1 MNLKVE
7 RPRYVIFKIHH
18 SSLTSLE
25 PERDGNSSSPPLLES
40 AVLRTIRTR
49 IQTLYG
55 IIGLSDVH
63 PRLIRLYSEKM
74 YIVVKTNHTSVSK
87 LKFALNSLS
96 PLQTLLNQQP
106 ISFYP
111 VLTTGSLSKA
121 EKHID
126 ELS

>member
-1 MNLKVE
+1 MKVE
-7 RPRYVIFKIHH
+7 RPRYVIFKIH
-18 SSLTSLE
+18 SSSLE
-25 PERDGNSSSPPLLES
+25 PERDESSSSPPLLES

-96 PLQTLLNQQP
+96 PFQTSLNQHS

>member
-18 SSLTSLE
+18 SSLTPLE
-25 PERDGNSSSPPLLES
+25 PERDENSSSPPLLES

-87 LKFALNSLS
+87 LKFALNSLL
-96 PLQTLLNQQP
+96 PFQTSLNQQS